1 VLLKWVIDEDEWLIF
16 SFGDDLAIL
25 ISRQWPEEA
34 EKLLS
39 GELCVS
45 ALVRNSNFCILP
57 LLLLS
62 VMPEKWRRVGFAYLH
77 PKYVHV
83 DAVLDH
89 EPPKLDIAN
98 LSYPKHATESF
109 YGWLAMIPQ
118 TARTCGNNETYGSQ
132 RIHST
137 RDP

>member
-34 EKLLS
+34 EKLFS

-57 LLLLS
+57 LLSLL
-62 VMPEKWRRVGFAYLH
+62 VMPEK
-77 PKYVHV
+77 
-83 DAVLDH
+83 
-89 EPPKLDIAN
+89 
-98 LSYPKHATESF
+98 
-109 YGWLAMIPQ
+109 
-118 TARTCGNNETYGSQ
+118 
-132 RIHST
+132 
-137 RDP
+137 